1 MIRKYDTSLLQSM
14 INKDYTFELI
24 RYITSLEDRVTD
36 LESENSRLKNEN
48 CRLNNEKCCLKNEI
62 YHLKNEKDTDNQK
75 ITELTDKINSINDVD
90 TKVASTMHEWL
101 KSEIAWVTSEIHKEE
116 LRQAKMKEIQAKT
129 QA

>member
-36 LESENSRLKNEN
+36 LENEN
-48 CRLNNEKCCLKNEI
+48 C
-62 YHLKNEKDTDNQK
+62 HLKNEKDTDNQK

-90 TKVASTMHEWL
+90 TKIASTMHEWL
-101 KSEIAWVTSEIHKEE
+101 KSEIARVTSQIKEEE
-116 LRQAKMKEIQAKT
+116 LRQAKIQSISIEKK
-129 QA
+129 

>member
-24 RYITSLEDRVTD
+24 RYITSLEDRVMD
-36 LESENSRLKNEN
+36 LESENSRLKNE
-48 CRLNNEKCCLKNEI
+48 
-62 YHLKNEKDTDNQK
+62 KDTDNQK
-75 ITELTDKINSINDVD
+75 IAELTDKINSINDVD

-116 LRQAKMKEIQAKT
+116 LRQAKMQSIEAK
-129 QA
+129 